1 MSFDAYNSMNTMVS
15 QEKRK
20 SRNENEKKRRD
31 QFNSLIDELSRLH
44 NHEHKKDKSTI
55 LLDTLN
61 FFKNNSTNSNFE
73 IFKNFRLKL
82 KNWIYQFRQK
92 WDGSRLESTV
102 P

>member
-1 MSFDAYNSMNTMVS
+1 MLFCVRFAFSNSDNEMSFDAYNSGMNMNTMVS

-31 QFNSLIDELSRLH
+31 QFNSLIDDLSRLH

-61 FFKNNSTNSNFE
+61 FFKNNSTNSELAN
-73 IFKNFRLKL
+73 
-82 KNWIYQFRQK
+82 QQ
-92 WDGSRLESTV
+92 D
-102 P
+102 